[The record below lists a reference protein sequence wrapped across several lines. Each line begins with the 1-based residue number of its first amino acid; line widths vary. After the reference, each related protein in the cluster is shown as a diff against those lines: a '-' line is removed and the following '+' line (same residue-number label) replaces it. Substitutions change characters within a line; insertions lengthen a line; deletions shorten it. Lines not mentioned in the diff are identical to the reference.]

1 MNLDKDVIIEIDKI
15 LDDGFNDKTIM
26 VNRNNKNN
34 HKAINI
40 CKGLDFITEKDGVT
54 FRLKEKAASI
64 YNLPQDELII
74 SWQSDKVV
82 YDLISENH
90 ALEILKVAESK
101 VEYLKT
107 KKK

>member
-1 MNLDKDVIIEIDKI
+1 VIK
-15 LDDGFNDKTIM
+15 FAN
-26 VNRNNKNN
+26 
-34 HKAINI
+34 
-40 CKGLDFITEKDGVT
+40 
-54 FRLKEKAASI
+54 I

-74 SWQSDKVV
+74 SWQSDTVS
-82 YDLISENH
+82 YDLLLENH

>member
-1 MNLDKDVIIEIDKI
+1 MYIDSADFDSTHI
-15 LDDGFNDKTIM
+15 YSSWYVDET
-26 VNRNNKNN
+26 NKAKKFAN
-34 HKAINI
+34 
-40 CKGLDFITEKDGVT
+40 
-54 FRLKEKAASI
+54 I

-74 SWQSDKVV
+74 SWQSDKVA
-82 YDLISENH
+82 YDLLLENH